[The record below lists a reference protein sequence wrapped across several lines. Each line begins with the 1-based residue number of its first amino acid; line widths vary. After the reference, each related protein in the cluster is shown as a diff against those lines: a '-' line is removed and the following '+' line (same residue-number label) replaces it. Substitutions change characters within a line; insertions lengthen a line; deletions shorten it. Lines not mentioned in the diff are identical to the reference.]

1 MKHHFEMPSLNTI
14 FCFQQQVET
23 NNGNFKKSE
32 RMEKNSSLYT
42 HDEDFGRQGISITLP
57 TISRFRMLIE
67 KVNNTASERTTHGQ
81 AGKI

>member
-1 MKHHFEMPSLNTI
+1 MMKIL
-14 FCFQQQVET
+14 V
-23 NNGNFKKSE
+23 
-32 RMEKNSSLYT
+32 
-42 HDEDFGRQGISITLP
+42 GREFPLP